1 MLWGG
6 DELSM
11 INFRHCDSLASTH
24 LLTVVQSAAWNW
36 STMVNS
42 AGSMYQ
48 MLAKMKEM
56 MERLATLHTNPI
68 STSSSQAVKLFHCA
82 AQNSLH
88 PFLWNM
94 KILIWNNVSFNTQ
107 AAKYS
112 LFTKVAGKWR
122 VKIILRKKSLII
134 FHIFRQF
141 NVWRRQ
147 EKYQDLWCRIHLTW
161 SDGSVRVYR
170 TWRANKIFWRKS
182 LKDDVF

>member
-1 MLWGG
+1 MK
-6 DELSM
+6 
-11 INFRHCDSLASTH
+11 NFRLCDSLASSH

-88 PFLWNM
+88 PFLFS
-94 KILIWNNVSFNTQ
+94 LL
-107 AAKYS
+107 S
-112 LFTKVAGKWR
+112 LF
-122 VKIILRKKSLII
+122 L
-134 FHIFRQF
+134 
-141 NVWRRQ
+141 
-147 EKYQDLWCRIHLTW
+147 LTRPYISW
-161 SDGSVRVYR
+161 SDAPTGLVSLLTLVSVCSTGVSP
-170 TWRANKIFWRKS
+170 TLICSS
-182 LKDDVF
+182 LELVVMVSCLL